1 MMKKNPNLLWITAV
15 VLGWLFDFLFWKKPL
30 GFNFAIYTLLCM
42 IGGFLILRMDKQ
54 QPARS
59 TLWLIPLILFF
70 AAVTFVR
77 NEPMTLFLSILF
89 TLLLMTILTMTFQGG
104 RWFQYSL
111 TDYVSGI

>member
-1 MMKKNPNLLWITAV
+1 MKKNPNLLWITAV

-70 AAVTFVR
+70 ADSRAQSTPCFSATARYIAHMTDAGELMVIETVTS
-77 NEPMTLFLSILF
+77 P
-89 TLLLMTILTMTFQGG
+89 
-104 RWFQYSL
+104 
-111 TDYVSGI
+111 SGIP